1 MVCVDPGNIRVTVA
15 RALVHLGP
23 IKTGTT
29 ALSRYLTLT
38 NKAGITPDSLIF
50 PTGDMWFGHGGD
62 IVRQRYELEALMD
75 ERDISPG
82 SGISPDFAAQLEAGL
97 DRVATSLRSRKVPTA
112 TAIFVVETGLP
123 RFDPSRIDAVLRQHF
138 DVVDYLFMARR
149 QDKLVTS
156 IVAQNI
162 KMWEKK
168 WATLSP
174 RFELSRFPRLRDLSA
189 LDYVA
194 QFHRWTRVVGTDR
207 VIVVPY
213 DEGDQGSFAT
223 IDRIFDFAG
232 LGSAP
237 RIEGIE
243 GLRIHPTFS
252 TFGMKK
258 MAWLKSVTRFAWVWP
273 PFRPRLTAVWE
284 SWTVKYHNQA
294 IAGLPDPD
302 GQVFQPWS
310 LAPGDRRWVM
320 RRFLS
325 SNRKLRSLHSTHDAA
340 WDEWLARVEE
350 ASR

>member
-1 MVCVDPGNIRVTVA
+1 MTVV

-38 NKAGITPDSLIF
+38 TRAGTTPDNIIF
-50 PTGDMWFGHGGD
+50 PMADLWFGRDGD

-75 ERDISPG
+75 ARDISVG
-82 SGISPDFAAQLEAGL
+82 SGITPDFAPQLDLALE
-97 DRVATSLRSRKVPTA
+97 RVAAELRSRKVAIA

-123 RFDPSRIDAVLRQHF
+123 RFDPARIDVALRRHF

-149 QDKLVTS
+149 QDKLVSS

-174 RFELSRFPRLRDLSA
+174 RFELTKFPRLRDFAA

-194 QFHRWTRVVGTDR
+194 QYTRWTRVVGADH

-223 IDRIFDFAG
+223 IDRIFEFAD
-232 LGSAP
+232 LGAAP
-237 RIEGIE
+237 RIDGIE

-258 MAWLKSVTRFAWVWP
+258 MAWLKAITRIAWLWP

-294 IAGLPDPD
+294 IVGLPDPD
-302 GQVFQPWS
+302 GQAFQPWS
-310 LAPGDRRWVM
+310 LSAGDRRWVL

-325 SNRKLRSLHSTHDAA
+325 ANRKLRSLHTTHAAA
-340 WDEWLARVEE
+340 WNEWLARVEE
-350 ASR
+350 ASK

>member
-1 MVCVDPGNIRVTVA
+1 MTVA

-38 NKAGITPDSLIF
+38 NNAGLTPENLIF
-50 PTGDMWFGHGGD
+50 PTGDMWFGRNGD
-62 IVRQRYELEALMD
+62 IIRQRYELEALMD
-75 ERDISPG
+75 QRDISVG
-82 SGISPDFAAQLEAGL
+82 TGITPDFAPQLDVALE
-97 DRVATSLRSRKVPTA
+97 RVSTELRGRTADTA

-123 RFDPSRIDAVLRQHF
+123 RFDPARINETFRRHF

-156 IVAQNI
+156 IVAQNM

-168 WATLSP
+168 WATLNT
-174 RFELSRFPRLRDLSA
+174 RFELSRFPRLRDFSA
-189 LDYVA
+189 LDYVD
-194 QFHRWTRVVGTDR
+194 QYTRWTRVVGSDN

-213 DEGDQGSFAT
+213 DERDQGSFST
-223 IDRIFDFAG
+223 IDRIFDFAS

-237 RIEGIE
+237 RIDGIE

-258 MAWLKSVTRFAWVWP
+258 MAWLKSITRIAWLWP
-273 PFRPRLTAVWE
+273 PFRSRLAAVWD

-294 IAGLPDPD
+294 IAGLPDSD
-302 GQVFQPWS
+302 GNAFQPWS
-310 LAPGDRRWVM
+310 LSPSDRRWVL

-325 SNRKLRSLHSTHDAA
+325 SNRKLRSLHTTHAAA

>member
-1 MVCVDPGNIRVTVA
+1 MTVA

-38 NKAGITPDSLIF
+38 NNAGLTPENLIF
-50 PTGDMWFGHGGD
+50 PTGDMWFGRNGD
-62 IVRQRYELEALMD
+62 IVRQRYELEALMSQ
-75 ERDISPG
+75 RDISAG
-82 SGISPDFAAQLEAGL
+82 SDIGPDFVQQLDTALE
-97 DRVATSLRSRKVPTA
+97 RVAKELRTRKVDTA

-123 RFDPSRIDAVLRQHF
+123 RFDPARIDSALRRQF
-138 DVVDYLFMARR
+138 DTVDYLFMARR

-156 IVAQNI
+156 IVAQNM
-162 KMWEKK
+162 KMFEKK
-168 WATLSP
+168 WATLQP
-174 RFELSRFPRLRDLSA
+174 RFELSRIPRLRDFAA

-194 QFHRWTRVVGTDR
+194 QYTRWARIVGHEH

-223 IDRIFDFAG
+223 IDRIFDFAS

-237 RIEGIE
+237 RIDGIE

-258 MAWLKSVTRFAWVWP
+258 MAWLKSLTRFAWAWP
-273 PFRPRLTAVWE
+273 PFRPRLTAVWD

-294 IAGLPDPD
+294 LSGLPDPD
-302 GQVFQPWS
+302 GQAFQPWS
-310 LAPGDRRWVM
+310 LSSGDRRWVL
-320 RRFLS
+320 RRFLA
-325 SNRKLRSLHSTHDAA
+325 SNRKLRSLQTTHTDV
-340 WDEWLARVEE
+340 WDEWLTRVEK
-350 ASR
+350 AST